1 MSGSGMSKQDS
12 GGVADAG
19 AGGVAAA
26 SAAASAVAESKLRQ
40 RTVAD
45 SRDQNCS
52 QFHNG
57 ALVSEENSSSKQCSL
72 HLWSRKALLRR
83 KDLPK
88 HLQFNPYIETGYRPL
103 LSAWGCLMS
112 LFYFHNET
120 INIIT
125 HGVPM
130 LYILLWW
137 PTLLP
142 WSDITVPVL
151 PWIHLVSTVS
161 PWVGSTIYHLFM
173 NPPRGESCY
182 KSLLHLDMFGIWITQ
197 SFGALT
203 TVYASV
209 SCLSSPWIWRVLAV
223 YCAVSL
229 WCLYKASHARN
240 PWERRFCFTLPFL
253 MRAVSATLRVTAWG
267 GGHPRAFKHIIL
279 QDLLAVLGGFV
290 GALRVPEKWVP
301 GRLDLLANSH
311 HIMHVVVVYAV
322 YHLHQGAVL
331 DLVWLSGNTACLHPA
346 VASPTPTL

>member
-1 MSGSGMSKQDS
+1 MSDS
-12 GGVADAG
+12 GVSNPKGSGVADAG
-19 AGGVAAA
+19 ANADSMV
-26 SAAASAVAESKLRQ
+26 RQ
-40 RTVAD
+40 RTVPT
-45 SRDQNCS
+45 SNDQSCS
-52 QFHNG
+52 QAHNG
-57 ALVSEENSSSKQCSL
+57 VLASDEKQSCEQGASQQCSL
-72 HLWSRKALLRR
+72 HLWSKKALLNR
-83 KDLPK
+83 KDIPK

-103 LSAWGCLMS
+103 LSVWGCLMS

-137 PTLLP
+137 RTLLP
-142 WSDITVPVL
+142 WSEITVPIL
-151 PWIHLVSTVS
+151 PWTHLVSTVS

-173 NPPRGESCY
+173 NHRAGETCY

-209 SCLSSPWIWRVLAV
+209 SCLSSSWIWRVLAV
-223 YCAVSL
+223 YCIVSL
-229 WCLYKASHARN
+229 WCLYKD
-240 PWERRFCFTLPFL
+240 F
-253 MRAVSATLRVTAWG
+253 
-267 GGHPRAFKHIIL
+267 
-279 QDLLAVLGGFV
+279 LAVLGGFV

-331 DLVWLSGNTACLHPA
+331 DLVWLSGNTTCQLAD
-346 VASPTPTL
+346 TKNIM